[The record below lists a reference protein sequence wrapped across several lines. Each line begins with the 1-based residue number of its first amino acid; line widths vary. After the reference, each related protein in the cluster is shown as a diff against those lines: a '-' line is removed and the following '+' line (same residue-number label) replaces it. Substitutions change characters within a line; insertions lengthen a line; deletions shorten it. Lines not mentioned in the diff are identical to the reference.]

1 MAEQRFCQQCGRRD
15 DCQDVYQK
23 LGGSKGPS
31 LVSKVVVA
39 FAVPLL
45 FFIICLAVSERLLG
59 ETINAERLRTAVAFV
74 FSLSATFVLILV
86 IRAISGRLG
95 KSK

>member
-1 MAEQRFCQQCGRRD
+1 MAQQRFCQQCGRRD

-23 LGGSKGPS
+23 LGGGKGAS

-45 FFIICLAVSERLLG
+45 FFIICLAVSERVLA

-74 FSLSATFVLILV
+74 FSVSTTLVLILV
-86 IRAISGRLG
+86 IRAISGRFG
-95 KSK
+95 RSR